1 MFVTERTALQLF
13 LLALADDIVEQIVSN
28 ACFCSL

>member
-1 MFVTERTALQLF
+1 MFVTERTALHLF
-13 LLALADDIVEQIVSN
+13 LLALADGIVKQTVSN